1 MIGVP
6 QLALSSPLSY
16 LIAFLFPA
24 LDAILPL
31 VPSETVIIALGV
43 ATAGSADPR
52 IGVLVALAAGGAFAG
67 DNVCYALGRRFGPAA
82 ERRVFSGERGQ
93 RRRAW
98 ATGALERFGARL
110 IIICRFIPGGR
121 TAVTLTCGVV
131 GYPWRKFA
139 LATGFAG
146 VLWACYA
153 FLLGRLGGT
162 AFEDQPWIGFLMA
175 FGIALA
181 ATGLIE
187 AGRRLRPWRWLSRK
201 DRGGADQG
209 RAEQASA
216 DPEQGDR
223 QPPQPEPGADGSP
236 HKPPAPRKSPR

>member
-1 MIGVP
+1 VPGVIGIP
-6 QLALSSPLSY
+6 QLALSSPISY

-24 LDAILPL
+24 LDAIFPL

-52 IGVLVALAAGGAFAG
+52 IAVLVGLAACGAFAG
-67 DNVCYALGRRFGPAA
+67 DNFCYFLGRRFGPAA
-82 ERRVFSGERGQ
+82 ERRLFSGERGQ

-110 IIICRFIPGGR
+110 IVVCRFIPGGR

-131 GYPWRKFA
+131 GYPYRKFA
-139 LATGFAG
+139 LATAG
-146 VLWACYA
+146 AGLLWASYA

-162 AFEDQPWIGFLMA
+162 AFEDQPWIGFLVA
-175 FGIALA
+175 FGITLA

-187 AGRRLRPWRWLSRK
+187 LVRRLRPWRWLR
-201 DRGGADQG
+201 RADSARADSG
-209 RAEQASA
+209 RADSGRA
-216 DPEQGDR
+216 DP
-223 QPPQPEPGADGSP
+223 PPATPEPGADESP
-236 HKPPAPRKSPR
+236 HTPPERRKSPR